1 MRGINPASTL
11 LLLTFIWNLAVLIFS
26 KAVKP
31 KLKKKIS
38 SGITALIILLSNL
51 ILVSVL
57 IYFSTVMGVS
67 HYVVESRR
75 IPDEFNGFKIL
86 QISDFHTG
94 TFHGGTKALIQK
106 ATEQKPDIIVI
117 TGDLI
122 DEDRINTQP
131 VRELTAALVKVA
143 PVYFVSGNH
152 DVWYNGFKAFEKML
166 ENTGV
171 QLLDNRELLLQRGNA
186 GIVLFGIRD
195 PETWNDFMAEAYLK
209 ERLKAFKPGKGFNI
223 LLFHRA
229 NMFDHIK
236 GKGFQ
241 LVLSGHMHG
250 GQLQLPFMGG
260 LVSPHQKQGWFPDY
274 TDGRWTGECT
284 TMIVSRG
291 LGNNAPLPRM
301 FNPPELVSVTLRSA
315 EKH

>member
-11 LLLTFIWNLAVLIFS
+11 LLLTFIWNLAVFIFS

-31 KLKKKIS
+31 KLKKKIN

-51 ILVSVL
+51 CLVFALV
-57 IYFSTVMGVS
+57 YFSTVIGVS
-67 HYVVESRR
+67 HYMLESRR
-75 IPDEFNGFKIL
+75 IPAEFDGFKIL

-106 ATEQKPDIIVI
+106 SVKEKPDIIAI

-131 VRELTAALVKVA
+131 VKELAAALVKVA

-152 DVWYNGFKAFEKML
+152 DVWYNGFEDFEKML
-166 ENTGV
+166 ENLGV
-171 QLLDNRELLLQRGNA
+171 QLLDNRQFLLQRGGA
-186 GIVLFGIRD
+186 GIMLFGIRD
-195 PETWNDFMAEAYLK
+195 PNSWNDLMAEAYLK
-209 ERLKAFKPGKGFNI
+209 EKLGAFKPGEGFNI
-223 LLFHRA
+223 LLYHRA
-229 NMFDHIK
+229 NMFELIK

-250 GQLQLPFMGG
+250 GQVQLPFIGG
-260 LVSPHQKQGWFPDY
+260 LVSPQQKQRWFPDF
-274 TDGRWTGECT
+274 TDGRWNAEGT

-291 LGNNAPLPRM
+291 LGNNAPVPRM
-301 FNPPELVSVTLRSA
+301 FNPPELVAVTLKST
-315 EKH
+315 EEH